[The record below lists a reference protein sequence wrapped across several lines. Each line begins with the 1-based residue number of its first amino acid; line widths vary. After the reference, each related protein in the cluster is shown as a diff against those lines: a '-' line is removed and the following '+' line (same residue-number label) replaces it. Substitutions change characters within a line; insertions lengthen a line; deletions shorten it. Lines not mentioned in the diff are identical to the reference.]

1 MALTVNTNSYV
12 TRDEANAYFAD
23 RLNSDTW
30 DEATD
35 TDKSKALIQ
44 ATQIIDQKDFL
55 GYKSVSTQALKFPRT
70 GLVDDGIDVDGSTVP
85 KRVKDAVCELA
96 IWCLSE
102 DYTEPDDL
110 ADYSRI
116 KIAVLEVETRSSGTK
131 PLPPM
136 VTKLLSPF
144 MMSGTRLVRG

>member
-1 MALTVNTNSYV
+1 MALVVDTNSYISLE
-12 TRDEANAYFAD
+12 DANTYFAD
-23 RLNSDTW
+23 RLNSTTW

-55 GYKSVSTQALKFPRT
+55 GYKSVRTQSLKFPRI
-70 GLVDDGIDVDGSTVP
+70 GLIYDGVDVDGSTVP

-102 DYTEPDDL
+102 DYTEPDDM
-110 ADYSRI
+110 ANYSSI
-116 KIAVLEVETRSSGTK
+116 KIAVIEVQTRQGTK
-131 PLPPM
+131 AMPPLVM
-136 VTKLLSPF
+136 RLLSPF
-144 MMSGTRLVRG
+144 MFSGTRLARG